1 MILNN
6 FVLHQSRIVQS
17 PTRSS
22 VCSSNYWKASGVDTK
37 YGLDIIRQAVE
48 IGVGRVFWALGFLT
62 NLVESSQFNPK
73 TFDQTLQ
80 FNQKILT

>member
-6 FVLHQSRIVQS
+6 FVLPQSRIVQS

-22 VCSSNYWKASGVDTK
+22 VGNSNCWETSGIDTK

-48 IGVGRVFWALGFLT
+48 IGVGLVFWAPGFLP

-73 TFDQTLQ
+73 TFDQTSQ